1 MVKVIV
7 LFIVVALVMGLS
19 TICFSG
25 QQMVDQE
32 SQKAMMGSGMIHKG
46 MMIQQG
52 QKEGMRPMPS
62 MMMKSMMEK
71 SMVATQDGGV
81 VVLVGN
87 KLLKYDKNLNLQKE
101 VEIKIDP
108 SGMKDKMML
117 MQEKQ
122 KGCSGM
128 MQQGDKQEVPSESQK
143 R

>member
-1 MVKVIV
+1 MNRRIV
-7 LFIVVALVMGLS
+7 LFMVVIFSMV
-19 TICFSG
+19 IPVVCFSEG
-25 QQMVDQE
+25 QAAKE
-32 SQKAMMGSGMIHKG
+32 SQKSEMRTGVVRKGVMM
-46 MMIQQG
+46 

-71 SMVATQDGGV
+71 SIVATQDGGV

-108 SGMKDKMML
+108 SGMKDKMMP

-122 KGCSGM
+122 KGCGGM
-128 MQQGDKQEVPSESQK
+128 MQQENKQEVPAEIQE